1 MVEKPVRLLTAC
13 VGCHGGPSEMVLL
26 SLCRWLTLLLGLALE
41 NSMECTK
48 GPQFLRNHAGAA
60 RIPASIADLP
70 QKCHSA

>member
-1 MVEKPVRLLTAC
+1 MEKPIQLFTAS
-13 VGCHGGPSEMVLL
+13 VGCPGGPSEMALL

-48 GPQFLRNHAGAA
+48 GPRFLRNHAGAA
-60 RIPASIADLP
+60 YIPATVTDLP

>member
-1 MVEKPVRLLTAC
+1 MVEKPVRLFTAS
-13 VGCHGGPSEMVLL
+13 VGCHGGVSEMALL

-60 RIPASIADLP
+60 RIPATVADLP

>member
-41 NSMECTK
+41 NSRSVPKALNFSETM
-48 GPQFLRNHAGAA
+48 LVL
-60 RIPASIADLP
+60 PASLP
-70 QKCHSA
+70 P